1 MQEWVVDDTTLQLQK
16 DLKLG
21 KWYSTHI
28 TRRWM
33 GDQNLIHDNDGGQ
46 TYQIIKKTRLG
57 GIYTKCKD
65 ALPITSLQVTVFR
78 IRVQSIKVQIHHRAA
93 VGEKITTGSILK
105 KYKYAT
111 PHL

>member
-1 MQEWVVDDTTLQLQK
+1 MLQLQK

-28 TRRWM
+28 THRWM
-33 GDQNLIHDNDGGQ
+33 GDQTLICDNKRELN
-46 TYQIIKKTRLG
+46 YQRIKKIRLG
-57 GIYTKCKD
+57 GIHTKYKD
-65 ALPITSLQVTVFR
+65 ALPITSLSVTVFSLG
-78 IRVQSIKVQIHHRAA
+78 VQSIKVQIHHRAA
-93 VGEKITTGSILK
+93 VGETITTGSILK